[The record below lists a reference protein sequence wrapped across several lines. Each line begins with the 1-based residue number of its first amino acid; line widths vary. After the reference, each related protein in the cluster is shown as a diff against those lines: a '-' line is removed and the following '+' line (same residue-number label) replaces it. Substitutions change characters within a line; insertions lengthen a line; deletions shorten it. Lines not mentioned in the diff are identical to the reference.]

1 MMPAGLNHSA
11 SHSSMPEQR
20 AVEVKEQKT
29 RVLGARAR
37 TSWEQFLDL
46 LFPPRCVGCRRG
58 GAALCAECLGQIKL
72 IASPVCSRCGHA
84 LFYADADCND
94 CRHYPFTITSIH
106 SAVWHDG
113 PIREA
118 IHALKYNRRR
128 DVISPLVGLMQA
140 RLEDLSIN
148 TDLVVSVPLH
158 PDRERERGYNQ
169 AHLLAE
175 ELARRINRPYS
186 EALERVRAT
195 QDQIGL
201 DGAARRKNVRAA
213 FRTRDATVRGAR
225 IMLVDD
231 VCTTGATLDACA
243 IALFENGAR
252 AVHGLT
258 VTRPR

>member
-1 MMPAGLNHSA
+1 MMPAGLNRSA
-11 SHSSMPEQR
+11 KHPNMPQER
-20 AVEVKEQKT
+20 AAGSNEQKT
-29 RVLGARAR
+29 RLVGARAR
-37 TSWEQFLDL
+37 SSWEQFLDL
-46 LFPPRCVGCRRG
+46 VFPPRCVNCRRG
-58 GAALCAECLGQIKL
+58 AAALCAECLARITL
-72 IASPVCSRCGHA
+72 ITSPACTRCGHA
-84 LFYADADCND
+84 LPYANAECSD

-128 DVISPLVGLMQA
+128 DVVSSLVGLMQA
-140 RLEDLSIN
+140 RLEHLSIAI
-148 TDLVVSVPLH
+148 DLVVSVPLH

-169 AHLLAE
+169 AHLLAQ
-175 ELARRINRPYS
+175 ELARRLGHPYS
-186 EALERVRAT
+186 ESLERIRAT

-201 DGAARRKNVRAA
+201 DGAARRMNVRNA
-213 FRTRDATVRGAR
+213 FRSKDAGVGGAR

-243 IALFENGAR
+243 IALFENGAY
-252 AVHGLT
+252 AVHGFT